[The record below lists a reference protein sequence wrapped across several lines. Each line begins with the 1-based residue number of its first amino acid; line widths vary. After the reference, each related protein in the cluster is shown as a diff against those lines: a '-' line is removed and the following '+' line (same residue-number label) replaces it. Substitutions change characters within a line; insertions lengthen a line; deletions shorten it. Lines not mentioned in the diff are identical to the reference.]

1 MLELHV
7 GWCVRR
13 GVCIVP
19 ATSRTDVP
27 VGCLVRPQLLKVCP
41 APEHA
46 VKHFLLTAAFPF
58 KTTILHRLWYC
69 SMIPYVRLDT
79 VGEYPWGQS

>member
-1 MLELHV
+1 MELYV

-13 GVCIVP
+13 GVYIVP
-19 ATSRTDVP
+19 ATRRSDAS
-27 VGCLVRPQLLKVCP
+27 VGCLVRLQLLQACP

-46 VKHFLLTAAFPF
+46 EQYCLLTAAFPF
-58 KTTILHRLWYC
+58 KITILHRLWYC

-79 VGEYPWGQS
+79 VREYPWGQR